1 LREYSINN
9 FVYKSN
15 SESLKNEIENMIEI
29 FNLRYCKKN
38 EEITIDKD
46 FPKDKLIKIFQPYL
60 LLFVLSEY
68 AYLSFKKKEAL
79 YFFKIGLQKFQSFNP
94 QFGRKK
100 FKIIMGHKKNFK
112 KYIKGKLIEFDDRH
126 IKFNDIKK
134 QNREFLTDHLKYEE
148 TNYLEIQT
156 IALLNQVLNN
166 IENEEDQE
174 DDNQIQQEDDQDE
187 EDQEDELEE
196 EEDGSIS

>member
-1 LREYSINN
+1 
-9 FVYKSN
+9 
-15 SESLKNEIENMIEI
+15 
-29 FNLRYCKKN
+29 
-38 EEITIDKD
+38 
-46 FPKDKLIKIFQPYL
+46 
-60 LLFVLSEY
+60 
-68 AYLSFKKKEAL
+68 
-79 YFFKIGLQKFQSFNP
+79 
-94 QFGRKK
+94 
-100 FKIIMGHKKNFK
+100 MGHKKNFK